1 MMKTVC
7 LVCLLA
13 LLLSGCA
20 APVWETVE
28 DVSPAVEAA
37 AWQEDTYTI
46 QLGLPEGAALL
57 EEAGGC
63 RLYGTGDGSLEI
75 LTETFLAS
83 GLDSA
88 VRHLSGLSA
97 EDLTSLRTQ
106 RFSLPEYQFVWY
118 AQSEEGGWLCRAD
131 LVLDGLDC
139 YAVVCR
145 SREAGGNGLDDAIRQ
160 VFSSFGLFRDEGV

>member
-20 APVWETVE
+20 TPVWETV
-28 DVSPAVEAA
+28 AVEAA

-97 EDLTSLRTQ
+97 EDLTILRT
-106 RFSLPEYQFVWY
+106 
-118 AQSEEGGWLCRAD
+118 
-131 LVLDGLDC
+131 
-139 YAVVCR
+139 
-145 SREAGGNGLDDAIRQ
+145 
-160 VFSSFGLFRDEGV
+160 